1 MLHVRVSRTILATIE
16 LTLILIIIL
25 LLQFSHFLNL
35 VQIHNEASVEIVEV
49 LDAFTTENRRVLAA
63 IEVLDTLFVLQA
75 HVRCKVPLVRLVVL
89 VHIRICLEAFLEVD
103 T

>member
-16 LTLILIIIL
+16 LALILIIIL

-49 LDAFTTENRRVLAA
+49 LDAFTTEN
-63 IEVLDTLFVLQA
+63 
-75 HVRCKVPLVRLVVL
+75 
-89 VHIRICLEAFLEVD
+89 
-103 T
+103 

>member
-1 MLHVRVSRTILATIE
+1 MLHIRVGGAILATIK
-16 LTLILIIIL
+16 LALVLIIIL
-25 LLQFSHFLNL
+25 LLKLSHFLNL
-35 VQIHNEASVEIVEV
+35 VQIYNEASVEIVEV

-75 HVRCKVPLVRLVVL
+75 HVRCKVPLVCLVVL
-89 VHIRICLEAFLEVD
+89 VHIRICLEALLKVD

>member
-1 MLHVRVSRTILATIE
+1 MLHVRVGRAILATIE
-16 LTLILIIIL
+16 LALILIIIL

-35 VQIHNEASVEIVEV
+35 VQVYNEASVEIVEIF
-49 LDAFTTENRRVLAA
+49 DAFTTENRRVLAA
-63 IEVLDTLFVLQA
+63 IEVLDTLLVLQA
-75 HVRCKVPLVRLVVL
+75 HVRCKVPLVCLIVL